1 MLIAALDNVLLW
13 IIPSR
18 LLRGHAARST
28 VQRPSVG
35 RRAPLRT
42 SSEVLRRRGL
52 AWKLFFK
59 RPILLQSQPPCTLKT
74 LKRNVMNTKKN
85 KNTDS
90 PHFREFFLDQ
100 IKDVYWAEKHLSSG
114 LKKMRKA
121 ATSPKLAAA
130 FEKHIEETAGQIERL
145 KRVFE
150 LLGKTPQAKKCEAME
165 GLVSEAESMI
175 EDTRKDSYT
184 RDAGLILAAQK
195 AEHYEIASYGSLKV
209 FAEMMG
215 ETEIARELG
224 MILKEEVSTDSLLSC
239 LAEEDVNEM
248 AVAE

>member
-1 MLIAALDNVLLW
+1 
-13 IIPSR
+13 
-18 LLRGHAARST
+18 
-28 VQRPSVG
+28 
-35 RRAPLRT
+35 
-42 SSEVLRRRGL
+42 
-52 AWKLFFK
+52 
-59 RPILLQSQPPCTLKT
+59 
-74 LKRNVMNTKKN
+74 MNTKRN

-100 IKDVYWAEKHLSSG
+100 IKDVYWAEKHLS
-114 LKKMRKA
+114 
-121 ATSPKLAAA
+121 
-130 FEKHIEETAGQIERL
+130 
-145 KRVFE
+145 
-150 LLGKTPQAKKCEAME
+150 CEAME

-195 AEHYEIASYGSLKV
+195 AEHYEIASYGTLKV

-248 AVAE
+248 AE

>member
-1 MLIAALDNVLLW
+1 
-13 IIPSR
+13 
-18 LLRGHAARST
+18 
-28 VQRPSVG
+28 
-35 RRAPLRT
+35 
-42 SSEVLRRRGL
+42 
-52 AWKLFFK
+52 
-59 RPILLQSQPPCTLKT
+59 
-74 LKRNVMNTKKN
+74 MNTKKN

-121 ATSPKLAAA
+121 ATSPKLGRRIR
-130 FEKHIEETAGQIERL
+130 KTHRGDRRPDRTAE
-145 KRVFE
+145 RVFE

-175 EDTRKDSYT
+175 EDTGKTPIRGM
-184 RDAGLILAAQK
+184 RALILAAQK
-195 AEHYEIASYGSLKV
+195 AEHYEIASYGTLKV

-224 MILKEEVSTDSLLSC
+224 SDPQRGGLHRFAALVSGLKR
-239 LAEEDVNEM
+239 M
-248 AVAE
+248 

>member
-1 MLIAALDNVLLW
+1 
-13 IIPSR
+13 
-18 LLRGHAARST
+18 
-28 VQRPSVG
+28 
-35 RRAPLRT
+35 
-42 SSEVLRRRGL
+42 
-52 AWKLFFK
+52 
-59 RPILLQSQPPCTLKT
+59 
-74 LKRNVMNTKKN
+74 
-85 KNTDS
+85 
-90 PHFREFFLDQ
+90 
-100 IKDVYWAEKHLSSG
+100 
-114 LKKMRKA
+114 MRKA

-195 AEHYEIASYGSLKV
+195 AEHYEIASYGTLKV

-224 MILKEEVSTDSLLSC
+224 MILKEEVSTD
-239 LAEEDVNEM
+239 
-248 AVAE
+248 

>member
-1 MLIAALDNVLLW
+1 
-13 IIPSR
+13 
-18 LLRGHAARST
+18 
-28 VQRPSVG
+28 
-35 RRAPLRT
+35 
-42 SSEVLRRRGL
+42 
-52 AWKLFFK
+52 
-59 RPILLQSQPPCTLKT
+59 
-74 LKRNVMNTKKN
+74 MNTKKN

-195 AEHYEIASYGSLKV
+195 AEHYEIASYGTLKV

-224 MILKEEVSTDSLLSC
+224 MILKEEVSTDSLLSSGRRGC
-239 LAEEDVNEM
+239 ERNGRGRIMPALRAGK
-248 AVAE
+248 AGASIRLQRFSPAATICGRGKSLPGPFPVAASCRHRRCEGTSNVAGDAPSIFSPR